1 MNIPVFMIANIL
13 AGAILLFLLGRF
25 AWNMWFSTAFYP
37 AEWLAAKKEGRID
50 PELAAMAR
58 SYPDKTRFFA
68 WWLQVERLNR
78 DAVRGDFAEVGV
90 YKGESARIIH
100 RMDPNRPFHLFDTF
114 KGFPKVDLSAE
125 TGEAAGYT
133 THHFADT
140 GVARVLKRINGN
152 PNIIVHKGYFP
163 ETAQEVKHGLF
174 ALVNLDAD
182 LNRPTKAALEFFYPR
197 LAAGGVIF
205 IHDYNYRWEGIR
217 KAVDGFIASTGEVA
231 VLLPDPDSTLIIV
244 KRKK

>member
-1 MNIPVFMIANIL
+1 MNIPLFMIVNIL
-13 AGAILLFLLGRF
+13 AGVVLLFFLGRF
-25 AWNMWFSTAFYP
+25 AWNMWFATAFHP
-37 AEWLAAKKEGRID
+37 AEWMAAKKEGRID

-114 KGFPKVDLSAE
+114 EGFPKDDLFAE

-140 GVARVLKRINGN
+140 DVARVLKRINGN

-174 ALVNLDAD
+174 AFVNLDAD
-182 LNRPTKAALEFFYPR
+182 LKRPTQAALEFFYPR
-197 LAAGGVIF
+197 LAPGGVIF

-217 KAVDGFIASTGEVA
+217 KAVDGFIATTGEVA
-231 VLLPDPDSTLIIV
+231 VLLPDPDSTVLIV